1 MDGKSHG
8 AFSRHLKGTEKS
20 WVEKLVKS
28 LTFKC
33 NRLRSTVLSL
43 KSRICISQ
51 NNLRISM
58 FSRKLSS
65 TSVKRVSKII
75 EEKAYQVTTYS
86 RPDDLC
92 ITRGSNAKLYDD
104 INGKE
109 FIDFTAG
116 IAVTALG
123 HANPKV
129 AEVLFKQASKLMHSS
144 NLYYNA
150 ECLDLSKKIIEK
162 TKQFGGQYDASK
174 VFLCNSGTEANE
186 AALKFAKKHGISIN
200 EKKQGLISFE
210 NSFHGRT
217 MGALSVTSNPK
228 YRTPFGSL
236 IPNVT
241 FLNINDDLTKLQDF
255 LRSKKDETAGLIIE
269 PIQGEGG
276 IFPIPTETLIGLKKI
291 CNESQIAVIY
301 DEIQC
306 GLGRSGKLWAH
317 AYLPKEAH
325 PDIFTTAKALG
336 NGFPIAATIVNEK
349 INNILKVGDHGTTYG
364 GNPLGCAVS
373 NYVVDV
379 IADDKFLQQVAEKGQ
394 LFQNRLLKL
403 QERFPKQ
410 ILDVRGK
417 GLIIGAEFAE
427 APTKVI
433 AKARELGLLV
443 ITAGKSTARFVPAL
457 TIENETI
464 EKGLDIFEKAVESVY
479 A

>member
-1 MDGKSHG
+1 M
-8 AFSRHLKGTEKS
+8 
-20 WVEKLVKS
+20 
-28 LTFKC
+28 FK
-33 NRLRSTVLSL
+33 RY
-43 KSRICISQ
+43 
-51 NNLRISM
+51 
-58 FSRKLSS
+58 LSS
-65 TSVKRVSKII
+65 TLIKRISSSLD
-75 EEKAYQVTTYS
+75 EKAYQVTTYA

-129 AEVLFKQASKLMHSS
+129 AEILFEQGSKLIHSS

-150 ECLDLSKKIIEK
+150 ECLDLSRKLIEK
-162 TKQFGGQYDASK
+162 TRKFGGQYDASK
-174 VFLCNSGTEANE
+174 VFLCNSGAEANE
-186 AALKFAKKHGISIN
+186 AALKFAKKHGVSIN
-200 EKKQGLISFE
+200 GKKQGLISFE

-217 MGALSVTSNPK
+217 MGSLSVTSNPK

-236 IPNVT
+236 VPNVT
-241 FLNINDDLTKLQDF
+241 FLNVNDELTKLTDF
-255 LRSKKDETAGLIIE
+255 ISSKKDETAGLIVE

-276 IFPIPTETLIGLKKI
+276 IFPIPTETLIQLRKVCKD
-291 CNESQIAVIY
+291 NDVVVIY

-317 AYLPKEAH
+317 SYLPKEAH

-349 INNILKVGDHGTTYG
+349 INNALKVGDHGTTYG

-373 NYVVDV
+373 KYVVDV
-379 IADDKFLQQVAEKGQ
+379 IADEKFLEQVEEKGQ
-394 LFQNRLLKL
+394 LFQERLLKL
-403 QERFPKQ
+403 KERFPKQ
-410 ILDVRGK
+410 IVDIRGK
-417 GLIIGAEFAE
+417 GLIIGAEFSE
-427 APTKVI
+427 APTRVI